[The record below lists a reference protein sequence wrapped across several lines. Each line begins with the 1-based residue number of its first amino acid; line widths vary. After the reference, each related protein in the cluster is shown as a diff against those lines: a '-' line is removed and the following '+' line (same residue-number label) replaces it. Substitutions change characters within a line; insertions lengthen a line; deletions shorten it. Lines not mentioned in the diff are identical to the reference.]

1 MPLFDLPLDQLRE
14 FRPVRDEPA
23 DFDAFWSATL
33 ADNAGPLNVITR
45 PEPAPFAGLTVH
57 DVSFAGYGGDPI
69 RGWWLRPE
77 RPRGRT
83 ACVLHF
89 PGYDS
94 GRGYPHQW
102 LDYAALGVSVLV
114 MDIRGQGGG
123 SQHPG
128 DTADPGPRGAS
139 GMGKGEVPGFLT
151 RGIEDR
157 ELYYLRRLYVDAY
170 RSVDVARELVGAA
183 AEIVI
188 AAGSQ
193 GGGIGLAV
201 AGLRSDLALALLDV
215 PSFAL
220 FRRATEISGAGSRAE
235 IARYLSGHRDS
246 IDRVFGTLAYFD
258 GVNFAARAGVEAG
271 FSVALM
277 DQVCPPSTV
286 FAAYHHYAGPKD
298 IAVWPYNGHEGGG
311 PQQHA
316 ANLTR
321 TAAFLDG

>member
-14 FRPVRDEPA
+14 FRPERDEPA

-33 ADNAGPLNVITR
+33 AANAGPLDVTAE
-45 PEPAPFAGLTVH
+45 PEPTPFAGLTVY
-57 DVSFAGYGGDPI
+57 DVRFAGYGGDPI
-69 RGWWLRPE
+69 RAWWLRPDQ
-77 RPRGRT
+77 PRGRT

-89 PGYDS
+89 PGYGS

-128 DTADPGPRGAS
+128 STGDPGPGGNA
-139 GMGKGEVPGFLT
+139 EVPGFLT

-157 ELYYLRRLYVDAY
+157 EHYYLRRLYVDAY
-170 RSVDVARELVGAA
+170 RSVDVARELVGAE

-246 IDRVFGTLAYFD
+246 IDRVFATLAYFD
-258 GVNFAARAGVEAG
+258 VINFAARARTEAR
-271 FSVALM
+271 FSVGLM

-311 PQQHA
+311 PLQQA
-316 ANLTR
+316 TNLTL
-321 TAAFLDG
+321 TATLLDR

>member
-1 MPLFDLPLDQLRE
+1 VPLFDLPLDQLRR
-14 FRPVRDEPA
+14 FRPDRDEPA

-33 ADNAGPLNVITR
+33 ADNAGPLNVIAR
-45 PEPAPFAGLTVH
+45 PQPAPFAGLTVH
-57 DVSFAGYGGDPI
+57 DVRFAGYGGDPI
-69 RGWWLRPE
+69 HAWWLQPD

-128 DTADPGPRGAS
+128 STGDPGPGGNA
-139 GMGKGEVPGFLT
+139 EVPGFLT
-151 RGIEDR
+151 RGIENR
-157 ELYYLRRLYVDAY
+157 EQYYLRRLYVDAY
-170 RSVDVARELVGAA
+170 RSVDVARELVGAT

-201 AGLRSDLALALLDV
+201 AGLRTDLALALLDV

-220 FRRATEISGAGSRAE
+220 FRRATEISGVGSRAE

-246 IDRVFGTLAYFD
+246 IDRVFATLAYFD
-258 GVNFAARAGVEAG
+258 GVNLATRASTTAT
-271 FSVALM
+271 FSVGLM
-277 DQVCPPSTV
+277 DAVCPPSTV
-286 FAAYHHYAGPKD
+286 FAAYHHYAGPKE

-321 TAAFLDG
+321 TAAFLDS